1 MKKMYRSHTNR
12 VIAGI
17 CGGLGELYAIDPTL
31 LRLIFVFVMLVTGIF
46 PLTITYIIAWFVLP
60 MK

>member
-1 MKKMYRSHTNR
+1 MKKMYRSQSNR

>member
-1 MKKMYRSHTNR
+1 MKKMYRSQTNR

-17 CGGLGELYAIDPTL
+17 CGGLGELFAIDPTL

>member
-1 MKKMYRSHTNR
+1 MKKMYRSQTSR

-31 LRLIFVFVMLVTGIF
+31 LRLIFLFVMLVTGFF
-46 PLTITYIIAWFVLP
+46 PLVITYIIAWFVLP